1 MGDYN
6 WFSPS
11 MKSCIISISNS
22 YAEYLV
28 ITLQLDF
35 VKPATYWIIVERLR
49 ISVRCGWWMLFD
61 ILFPFET
68 SEKGMYGLQPVLRDF
83 YQIQIRFK
91 NFNFSFILRL
101 LHI

>member
-1 MGDYN
+1 
-6 WFSPS
+6 
-11 MKSCIISISNS
+11 
-22 YAEYLV
+22 
-28 ITLQLDF
+28 
-35 VKPATYWIIVERLR
+35 
-49 ISVRCGWWMLFD
+49 MLFD